1 MVHLAGVQEAGRG
14 AGRGAM
20 TDSAQSRE
28 TTPLEERLIALIKS
42 RGPIT
47 VADYMEDALLHP
59 HDGYYTSQAP
69 IGAKGDFTTAP
80 EISQIFGELI
90 GLWLVQSWI
99 DMGSPDAFNLVE
111 LGPGRG
117 VLMQDVLRA
126 ARLRPAFLDAAN
138 VWLVETSGRLRHEQQ
153 RRLRD
158 AGIATDWADAFA
170 DVPAAPTLVIAN
182 EFFDCLPIR
191 QFIRAETGWRERM
204 VGLNSKGDG
213 LAFAT
218 SKTPP
223 LPSIALPDPHDHSP
237 NSIFEISEAAE
248 VMADEIARSL
258 ADHNGRAL
266 IIDYGHLHSGVG
278 ETLQAVRR
286 HSYWPVLSS
295 PGRADITA
303 HVNFERLAKAAFS
316 AGASAHG
323 PITQG
328 EFLTRLGLAMRLER
342 LSAGKTAEESADL
355 FAGAHRIS
363 SPAQMGELFK
373 VLCISAPGLCDPE
386 GFRK

>member
-1 MVHLAGVQEAGRG
+1 MTKG
-14 AGRGAM
+14 API
-20 TDSAQSRE
+20 RE

-42 RGPIT
+42 RGPIS

-69 IGAKGDFTTAP
+69 IGAKGDFTTSP

-117 VLMQDVLRA
+117 VLMQDILRA
-126 ARLRPAFLDAAN
+126 AKLRPAFLDAAH

-158 AGIATDWADAFA
+158 AGIATDWADAFS
-170 DVPAAPTLVIAN
+170 DIPPAPVLIVAN

-191 QFIRAETGWRERM
+191 QFVRTETGWRERL
-204 VGLNSKGDG
+204 VGIDESGG
-213 LAFAT
+213 ALAFTLAE
-218 SKTPP
+218 TPP
-223 LPSIALPDPHDHSP
+223 LPSINLPDAATAARGD
-237 NSIFEISEAAE
+237 IFEIGAASEE
-248 VMADEIARSL
+248 MIEEISRSL
-258 ADHNGRAL
+258 VEHGGRAL
-266 IIDYGHLHSGVG
+266 IIDYGHLHSGAG
-278 ETLQAVRR
+278 DTLQAVRR
-286 HSYWPVLSS
+286 HAYWPVLAS

-303 HVNFERLAKAAFS
+303 HVNFERIARAAFA
-316 AGASAHG
+316 AGAAAHG
-323 PITQG
+323 PVSQG
-328 EFLTRLGLAMRLER
+328 DFLQRLGLPMRLER
-342 LSAGKTAEESADL
+342 LSFGKAPEEAADL

-373 VLCISAPGLCDPE
+373 ALCISAPGLPEPE
-386 GFRK
+386 GFKE

>member
-1 MVHLAGVQEAGRG
+1 MTRG
-14 AGRGAM
+14 AP
-20 TDSAQSRE
+20 DRE
-28 TTPLEERLIALIKS
+28 TTPLEERLIALIRS

-47 VADYMEDALLHP
+47 IADYMVDALLHP

-69 IGAKGDFTTAP
+69 IGAKGDFTTSP

-90 GLWLVQSWI
+90 GLWLLQSWI

-117 VLMQDVLRA
+117 VLMQDILRA
-126 ARLRPAFLDAAN
+126 AKLRPAFLDAAH

-170 DVPAAPTLVIAN
+170 DVPPAPMLIVAN

-191 QFIRAETGWRERM
+191 QFVRTGTGWRERL
-204 VGLNSKGDG
+204 VGLDASGG
-213 LAFAT
+213 ALAFT
-218 SKTPP
+218 LFDTPP
-223 LPSIALPDPHDHSP
+223 LPTIALPDAESVAPGTV
-237 NSIFEISEAAE
+237 FEIGEAAE
-248 VMADEIARSL
+248 TMSDEIARSL
-258 ADHNGRAL
+258 AEHGGRAL